1 MKTFPFPLR
10 ISLPI
15 MLFFLGSGLSLYAFF
30 VEVSKSY
37 QRQEKEAMSQVTFS
51 AQQTSTIL
59 EYIFRKTTVEDHDS
73 EVANVIISQMG
84 NDSHIELAVL
94 LDEQNQVIFST
105 DYQLKQT
112 SVKNTMFATIIP
124 QLQEVRSNQKADVIV
139 GKNKDSLIAI
149 YPIYFQA
156 KKGEIRP
163 SRVGLFTFKY
173 DLSQGKKIAFNDAL
187 NKALQMT
194 IVVMGACLVIW
205 YWFYESW
212 KKRADQLVNVTIS
225 FAQGNL
231 SDRSN
236 LIGKDELAQISKA
249 FDQMAD
255 QIENDTHILK
265 QSKIELE
272 LKAEQLKNTLLELQ
286 KTQAKLIQNEKM
298 SSLGELVAGV
308 AHEINNPVSFIY
320 GNLVHAN
327 HYIKDLLYLIELYE
341 NYYPQP
347 HKNILDHKQ
356 EIDLEFMKE
365 DLIKLI
371 NSMRIGTER
380 IQEIVKSLR
389 IFSRL
394 DEAEVKQVNI
404 HDGIDSTLMIL
415 KHRLKAQNNRPEII
429 VNKNYGDLP
438 LINCYAGQ
446 INQVFMNIL
455 ANAIDAFEDQKKDH
469 TFEEIL
475 TDPHRI
481 NITTEIGDHNHIK
494 IMISDNGLGI
504 PEAVKSRIFDPFFTT
519 KPVGKGTGMGLAI
532 SYQIIVEKHQG
543 KLICHSENNQGTTFI
558 IEIPQSNDIS

>member
-1 MKTFPFPLR
+1 
-10 ISLPI
+10 
-15 MLFFLGSGLSLYAFF
+15 
-30 VEVSKSY
+30 
-37 QRQEKEAMSQVTFS
+37 
-51 AQQTSTIL
+51 
-59 EYIFRKTTVEDHDS
+59 
-73 EVANVIISQMG
+73 
-84 NDSHIELAVL
+84 
-94 LDEQNQVIFST
+94 
-105 DYQLKQT
+105 
-112 SVKNTMFATIIP
+112 
-124 QLQEVRSNQKADVIV
+124 
-139 GKNKDSLIAI
+139 
-149 YPIYFQA
+149 
-156 KKGEIRP
+156 
-163 SRVGLFTFKY
+163 
-173 DLSQGKKIAFNDAL
+173 
-187 NKALQMT
+187 
-194 IVVMGACLVIW
+194 
-205 YWFYESW
+205 
-212 KKRADQLVNVTIS
+212 
-225 FAQGNL
+225 
-231 SDRSN
+231 
-236 LIGKDELAQISKA
+236 
-249 FDQMAD
+249 
-255 QIENDTHILK
+255 
-265 QSKIELE
+265 
-272 LKAEQLKNTLLELQ
+272 
-286 KTQAKLIQNEKM
+286 
-298 SSLGELVAGV
+298 
-308 AHEINNPVSFIY
+308 
-320 GNLVHAN
+320 
-327 HYIKDLLYLIELYE
+327 
-341 NYYPQP
+341 
-347 HKNILDHKQ
+347 
-356 EIDLEFMKE
+356 
-365 DLIKLI
+365 
-371 NSMRIGTER
+371 MRIGTER